1 MRYIILMFLTSSLFS
16 YVITNK
22 NKDFL
27 PVVYL
32 SFSNVIEAE
41 DSAIVR
47 EIYIP
52 SLISR
57 LKKVNANFVFEKKE
71 LSDLLIKINYKVKKE
86 KIDIFIDFYDKK
98 ENLIFQKSILTYT
111 DRKIFDGVDG
121 SLKIINDFIKQVEIV
136 SPKIDEKLIGRLYF
150 HNFKVGKEN
159 YFLYVNDNL
168 VSKYVNKNFD
178 KYITLEANR
187 KYFVRL
193 VKDNNDKTVFEKEFF
208 LQPDTTIEIE
218 YEGKGSIMVEK
229 IKNPE
234 MWRSYKYFF
243 NNKEVETE
251 KEIDNIKA
259 GEHYDFIVKDNFDRI
274 VYKDFIY
281 LEDGELKIIRPELV
295 WTDSIKIKFFSS
307 VNEYWAIGL
316 DYSFMRY
323 FWGGVNYGFNSFY
336 YNGKTIDIKFLT
348 AELGYYFFTD
358 RIYNFKSG
366 IGLSGQYFFAD
377 FAPKE
382 LGEVM
387 KNGFSLFL
395 NFELFN
401 FFIKPAVFYD
411 FSKVYLQISSG
422 LYIKFDL

>member
-1 MRYIILMFLTSSLFS
+1 MRYIILMFITSSLFS

-32 SFSNVIEAE
+32 SFSNRMEIK
-41 DSAIVR
+41 DSEIVK

-52 SLISR
+52 SLRSR
-57 LKKVNANFVFEKKE
+57 LKKVNANFVFEKKDN
-71 LSDLLIKINYKVKKE
+71 SDLIIKISYEVKKE
-86 KIDIFIDFYDKK
+86 KIDIFIDFYDKR
-98 ENLIFQKSILTYT
+98 ENLILGKSLSTYT
-111 DRKIFDGVDG
+111 DRKIFDAVDE
-121 SLKIINDFIKQVEIV
+121 SLKIIDDFIKQIEIV
-136 SPKIDEKLIGRLYF
+136 SPKIDEKLISKLYF

-159 YFLYVNDNL
+159 YFLYVNDDL
-168 VSKYVNKNFD
+168 ISKYVNKNFD
-178 KYITLEANR
+178 KYITLEAN
-187 KYFVRL
+187 KTYFIRL
-193 VKDNNDKTVFEKEFF
+193 VKDNNDKTVFEKEIF
-208 LQPDTTIEIE
+208 LPADKTIEIE
-218 YEGKGSIMVEK
+218 YEGKGSILVEQ

-243 NNKEVETE
+243 NNKEIETG

-295 WTDSIKIKFFSS
+295 WNDSIKIKFFSC
-307 VNEYWAIGL
+307 VNEYWAIGF
-316 DYSFMRY
+316 DYSFFRY
-323 FWGGVNYGFNSFY
+323 FWGGINAGFNSFY
-336 YNGKTIDIKFLT
+336 YDGRTIDVKFLT
-348 AELGYYFFTD
+348 LEAGYYFFTD

-366 IGLSGQYFFAD
+366 IGLCGQYFFAD
-377 FAPKE
+377 FSPQE
-382 LGEVM
+382 LREVM

-395 NFELFN
+395 NFEIFN

-411 FSKVYLQISSG
+411 FSKVYFQISSG